1 MAWYVKREGKKGSTY
16 RIFVSDGID
25 KDGKQITRT
34 LTWKPSAGMTT
45 RQEEKALQRVMSEFE
60 SKIRQGFQID
70 SGKTFA
76 EYADYVIKTKER
88 AGVKPR
94 TIDRYIELLPRINAA
109 IGHKKL
115 VDLRPQHLNQ
125 FYANLAEEGI
135 RLDTERATISIDG
148 RAWLKEHHISLS
160 EVSRRCAVSN
170 STTARFL
177 DGKPVTLETAKKI
190 SAVMSIKPAEL
201 YTVTRDDSPLS
212 VKTILEHHRLI
223 STILAQA
230 EKELLIPYN
239 PAAKATPPK
248 APKPE
253 PDYYQPEEV
262 NRILDKLETA
272 PIKWKAC
279 TYLLIDTGCR
289 RAEIAGLKWSDIDLN
304 DGIVTIRR
312 NLHYSSKR
320 GIYTGTTK
328 NDKGRVLR
336 ISEETIAVLMEH
348 KAAQDRQREAVGDRW
363 EETGF
368 VFTKEHGQPMNPD
381 SITDWLNKFSLA
393 DDIPHIHPH
402 AFRHTAASTMI
413 ANGVDIVTAA
423 GELGHNPA
431 TTEMYYAHV
440 INEAKARAGA
450 VRSSVFDRRRKK
462 NEEK

>member
-1 MAWYVKREGKKGSTY
+1 MAWIEKREGKKGVTY
-16 RIFVSDGID
+16 RISVSDGVD
-25 KDGKQITRT
+25 ENGKQIIRSMK
-34 LTWKPSAGMTT
+34 WKPDPDMTP
-45 RQEEKALQRVMSEFE
+45 RQTEKALQRAMTEFE
-60 SKIRQGFQID
+60 TKVQQGFQVD
-70 SGKTFA
+70 NDKTFA
-76 EYADYVIKTKER
+76 EYAEYVIKLKER
-88 AGVKPR
+88 TGKKPR
-94 TIDRYIELLPRINAA
+94 TTERYRELMPRINAA

-115 VDLRPQHLNQ
+115 VDLRPQHLNM

-135 RLDTERATISIDG
+135 RIGTERATLNIDG
-148 RAWLKEHHISLS
+148 RAWLKEHRISLS
-160 EVSRRCAVSN
+160 EVSRRSTLCR
-170 STTARFL
+170 STTAQFL

-190 SAVMSIKPAEL
+190 AEVMSSKPAQL

-212 VKTILEHHRLI
+212 NKTILEHHRLI

-239 PAAKATPPK
+239 PAARATPPK
-248 APKPE
+248 APRRE

-289 RAEIAGLKWSDIDLN
+289 RAEIAGLKWSDIDLD

-312 NLHYSSKR
+312 NLHYSSKL
-320 GIYTGTTK
+320 GIYEGPTK
-328 NDKGRVLR
+328 NEKGRVLR
-336 ISEETIAVLMEH
+336 IAPETVAVLRQHQAEQE
-348 KAAQDRQREAVGDRW
+348 KQREAVGDRW

-368 VFTKEHGQPMNPD
+368 VFTKEYGQPMNPD

-393 DDIPHIHPH
+393 DDLPHIHPH

-413 ANGVDIVTAA
+413 ASGVDIVTTA

-440 INEAKARAGA
+440 INEAKARAGS
-450 VRSSVFDRRRKK
+450 VRSSVFDRRKK
-462 NEEK
+462 EKDD

>member
-1 MAWYVKREGKKGSTY
+1 MAWYEKREGKKGVTY
-16 RIFVSDGID
+16 RISVSEGTD
-25 KDGKQITRT
+25 KSGKQIIRSMK
-34 LTWKPSAGMTT
+34 WKPDPNMTP
-45 RQEEKALQRVMSEFE
+45 RQAEKELQRTMAEFE
-60 SKIRQGFQID
+60 SKVRQGFQID
-70 SGKTFA
+70 NGKTFA
-76 EYADYVIKTKER
+76 EYAEYVITLKER
-88 AGVKPR
+88 TGKKPR
-94 TIDRYIELLPRINAA
+94 TTERYRELLPRINAA

-115 VDLRPQHLNQ
+115 VDLRPQHLNM
-125 FYANLAEEGI
+125 FYANLAESGI
-135 RLDTERATISIDG
+135 RAGTERATLNIDG
-148 RAWLKEHHISLS
+148 RAWLKEHRMSLS
-160 EVSRRCAVSN
+160 ELSRRACASKDAT
-170 STTARFL
+170 SKFL
-177 DGKPVTLETAKKI
+177 DNKPVMVETAKKVA
-190 SAVMSIKPAEL
+190 AVMSSKPAQL

-212 VKTILEHHRLI
+212 AKTILEHHRLI

-248 APKPE
+248 APRRE

-262 NRILDKLETA
+262 NRIIDKLETA

-289 RAEIAGLKWSDIDLN
+289 RAEIAGLKWADIDLD

-320 GIYTGTTK
+320 GIYEGPTK
-328 NDKGRVLR
+328 NEKGRVLR
-336 ISEETIAVLMEH
+336 IAPETVAVLREH
-348 KAAQDRQREAVGDRW
+348 QAEQEKQREAVGDRW

-393 DDIPHIHPH
+393 DDLPHIHPH

-413 ANGVDIVTAA
+413 ANGVDIVTTA

-450 VRSSVFDRRRKK
+450 VRSSVFDRRKK
-462 NEEK
+462 DKDN